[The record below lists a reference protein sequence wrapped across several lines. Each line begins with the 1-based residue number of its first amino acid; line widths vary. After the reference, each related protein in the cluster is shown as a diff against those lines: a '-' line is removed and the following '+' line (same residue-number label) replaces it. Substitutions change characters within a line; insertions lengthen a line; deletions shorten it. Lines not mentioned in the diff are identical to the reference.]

1 VEERSNVFLENI
13 SMRSVTLLMTALALL
28 PAGLGAQEGETGAER
43 RVQAVMDA
51 AARAAVPLS
60 LLQSKIDEGRA
71 KGVPMERIA
80 GALEARFDGLLRAQ
94 AVLAEGEV
102 EAPSVGDIAVTA
114 DALEAGVS
122 EVALLQIQSTSPGDR
137 RVVATAVLTALVQL
151 GHVPEQAL
159 ARVQTALSRGPESL
173 ANLRSETARQMRA
186 RGIHM
191 PGPPGGRPG
200 AGAD

>member
-1 VEERSNVFLENI
+1 LEKMI
-13 SMRSVTLLMTALALL
+13 MRSMTLLMMALALL
-28 PAGLGAQEGETGAER
+28 PTGLHAQDRGTGADG

-71 KGVPMERIA
+71 KGVSMERIA
-80 GALEARFDGLLRAQ
+80 TALEARLDGLLRAQ
-94 AVLAEGEV
+94 AVLAGGKV
-102 EAPSVGDIAVTA
+102 HAPSVGDIAVTA

-151 GHVPEQAL
+151 GHVPEHAL

-186 RGIHM
+186 RGIHI

-200 AGAD
+200 AGVG

>member
-1 VEERSNVFLENI
+1 
-13 SMRSVTLLMTALALL
+13 
-28 PAGLGAQEGETGAER
+28 
-43 RVQAVMDA
+43 MDA
-51 AARAAVPLS
+51 AARASVPLS

-71 KGVPMERIA
+71 KGVSMERIA
-80 GALEARFDGLLRAQ
+80 TALEARLEGLLRAQ
-94 AVLAEGEV
+94 AVLAEGKV
-102 EAPSVGDIAVTA
+102 DAPSVGDIAVTA

-151 GHVPEQAL
+151 GHVPEHAL

-173 ANLRSETARQMRA
+173 ANLRSETARQMRG

-200 AGAD
+200 TGAA